1 MISPD
6 VTRVRLGA
14 LDDLPPREGRAV
26 TVEGE
31 RIAVFRCDGGVR
43 AVSNACPHAG
53 GPLADGV
60 VAGDTVTCPLHM
72 RVVDLRTGEV
82 SDCAERVRV
91 HDVVVD
97 DGVVYLLRPE
107 PRTPAHRA

>member
-1 MISPD
+1 VISPNP
-6 VTRVRLGA
+6 TRVRLGA
-14 LDDLPPREGRAV
+14 LEDLPPREGRAV
-26 TVEGE
+26 TVDGE

-82 SDCAERVRV
+82 TDCADRVRV
-91 HDVVVD
+91 HDVVVEG
-97 DGVVYLLRPE
+97 GVIYLVAPE
-107 PRTPAHRA
+107 PGRPAHEA

>member
-6 VTRVRLGA
+6 ATRVRVGA

-26 TVEGE
+26 TVGGE
-31 RIAVFRCDGGVR
+31 RIAVFRCDGAVR

-72 RVVDLRTGEV
+72 RVVDLCTGAV
-82 SDCAERVRV
+82 TDCAERVRV
-91 HDVVVD
+91 YDVAVE
-97 DGVVYLLRPE
+97 DGDVYLLRP
-107 PRTPAHRA
+107 

>member
-1 MISPD
+1 
-6 VTRVRLGA
+6 VRIGTLA
-14 LDDLPPREGRAV
+14 ELPLREGRAV
-26 TVEGE
+26 TVDGE

-43 AVSNACPHAG
+43 AVSNSCPHAS

-91 HDVVVD
+91 HEVVVE
-97 DGVVYLLRPE
+97 DGVIYLVLGG
-107 PRTPAHRA
+107 TQSQHAHRI

>member
-1 MISPD
+1 VISPG
-6 VTRVRLGA
+6 VTGVRLGA
-14 LDDLPPREGRAV
+14 LADLPVREGRAV
-26 TVEGE
+26 TVDGE

-72 RVVDLRTGEV
+72 RVVDLLSGEV

-91 HDVVVD
+91 HDLVVE
-97 DGVVYLLRPE
+97 DGIIYLLRQ
-107 PRTPAHRA
+107 AG

>member
-1 MISPD
+1 VITPGVS
-6 VTRVRLGA
+6 RVRLGA
-14 LDDLPPREGRAV
+14 LADLPPREGRAV
-26 TVEGE
+26 TVDGE

-72 RVVDLRTGEV
+72 RVVDLLSGRV
-82 SDCAERVRV
+82 SDCAEQVRV
-91 HDVVVD
+91 HDVVVE
-97 DGVVYLLRPE
+97 DGVIYLLWQ
-107 PRTPAHRA
+107 AG

>member
-6 VTRVRLGA
+6 ATRVRIGSLH
-14 LDDLPPREGRAV
+14 DLPLREGRAV
-26 TVEGE
+26 TVAGE
-31 RIAVFRCDGGVR
+31 RIAVFRCDGAVR

-72 RVVDLRTGEV
+72 RVVDLCTGVV

-91 HDVVVD
+91 FDVVVEE
-97 DGVVYLLRPE
+97 GEIYLLRP
-107 PRTPAHRA
+107 